1 MKKILSIIFCLM
13 AVTIGIHA
21 QDNYGKIF
29 LQHDGNI
36 VGTYAYNEM
45 NKAIEAASEGDV
57 IYLSKGRFSGGFTI
71 DKSISIIGSG
81 AANTNGNNYTF
92 FDWGNGGN
100 NEFYIQNNNQTIANV
115 TIEGV
120 YFGPTFYVNSSVD
133 ELTFKKCYFSN
144 NIYFQNNG
152 NNTTCKKVTI
162 DRCRCLYISP
172 NERVEDLTA
181 KNCKIYSIGGQG
193 NTSSALKYINCN
205 IRRIETNTKAMVV
218 NCIVNEV
225 GNGTSDY
232 LSTNTILVNTLYHNM
247 NGYDPME
254 KTSQQDCYATTETLI
269 TNNDYACSMTKDQL
283 QSAGYLGVDGT
294 VVGIEGGVNPF
305 SLTLHA
311 PNVTSKGANVDLNNK
326 KVTISVTA
334 TAN

>member
-13 AVTIGIHA
+13 AVTIGLHA
-21 QDNYGKIF
+21 QENYGKIF

-71 DKSISIIGSG
+71 DKSICIIGSG
-81 AANTNGNNYTF
+81 AENTNGNNYTY
-92 FDWGNGGN
+92 FDWGND
-100 NEFYIQNNNQTIANV
+100 FYIKNSNQTIAKV

-120 YFGPTFYVNSSVD
+120 YFGPSFNIYSSVD
-133 ELTFKKCYFSN
+133 ELAFKKCYFSN
-144 NIYFQNNG
+144 SIYFQNNG

-162 DRCRCLYISP
+162 DRCCCSYISP
-172 NERVEDLTA
+172 NGRVEDLIA
-181 KNCKIYSIGGQG
+181 KNCKIYNIGGQG
-193 NTSSALKYINCN
+193 STNSSLKYINCN
-205 IRRIETNTKAMVV
+205 IRRIETNTRAMVV
-218 NCIVNEV
+218 NSIVNEV

-232 LSTNTILVNTLYHNM
+232 LDTNTILVNTLYN
-247 NGYDPME
+247 NTNDYDPME
-254 KTSQQDCYATTETLI
+254 KASQQDCYATDKTLI
-269 TNNDYACSMTKDQL
+269 SNNYDCNMTKDQL
-283 QSAGYLGVDGT
+283 QSADYLGVDGT
-294 VVGIEGGVNPF
+294 VVGAEGGVNPF
-305 SLTLHA
+305 SLTLHT